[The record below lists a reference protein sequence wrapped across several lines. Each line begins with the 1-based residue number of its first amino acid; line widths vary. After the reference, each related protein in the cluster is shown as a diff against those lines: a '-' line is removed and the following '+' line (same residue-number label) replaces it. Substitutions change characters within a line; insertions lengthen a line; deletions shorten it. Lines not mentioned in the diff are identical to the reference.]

1 MNSEIDVTDWLGR
14 TKAMK
19 ATANQIVLGV
29 SVAHIDNSR
38 RPMKYSRKTN
48 VLEDLPMANAKIELQ
63 PDSTGLVIVDMQ
75 VEGCERHGAG
85 VKPVIGNIRRLLDR
99 FRAVNGKIIH
109 VQSVRTKDHPEFT
122 VFGRPYGLLLGS
134 PGADFVEELRP
145 LPGEN
150 VVQKTSHDCFYKTSM
165 EATLE
170 KLDLRP
176 CRDKIVVTGIGSSN
190 CVYHAVIGFHIRNY
204 YSIVPED
211 CIHGVHPQSQP
222 FALHQFRSNAYNFN
236 VTVSHSD
243 ALHFVSEST
252 PLKRASGS

>member
-1 MNSEIDVTDWLGR
+1 MEKV
-14 TKAMK
+14 
-19 ATANQIVLGV
+19 
-29 SVAHIDNSR
+29 
-38 RPMKYSRKTN
+38 
-48 VLEDLPMANAKIELQ
+48 AKIELD
-63 PDSTGLVIVDMQ
+63 PESSALVIVDMQ
-75 VEGCERHGAG
+75 VEGCQRHGPG

-122 VFGRPYGLLLGS
+122 VFGRPYSLLIGS
-134 PGADFVEELRP
+134 SGADFVEELKP

-150 VVQKTSHDCFYKTSM
+150 IVQKTSHDCFYKTSM
-165 EATLE
+165 ETVLQ
-170 KLDLRP
+170 KLDLQS

-204 YSIVPED
+204 YTIVPED

-236 VTVSHSD
+236 VRVSK
-243 ALHFVSEST
+243 SEDLTLASN
-252 PLKRASGS
+252 PLAAQRASGT